1 MANAAKAQW
10 NPLIKPVCR
19 YCGATDT
26 KHHRCYEC
34 PATSS
39 VRALFRPLLAWME
52 VHAPHWIHMAVAVE
66 HPDLHVAR
74 LLFQARPFVPPPDPP
89 CSPHRGTWTFFT
101 DGSCSVPQNPEARH
115 AAWAVVLDAA
125 QAIPTMDLLLY
136 FRATGSAPPAFLT
149 LAQGLCPGSQNIGR
163 AEICAILQVCYI
175 AAKFPSVTCEVW
187 SDSSYA
193 IDFVGRLRGGQAL
206 VQHGSDTDLC
216 SWSGIWTKPCNLVL
230 RKVKAH
236 QQSHLWDAASCRP
249 QLGNAVADSAAK
261 AARRRDLDLVYDLL
275 AEVENFHILHRDM
288 LFSYFTYQT
297 QITKVLAKL
306 PGVWA
311 GVQVDP
317 KKPRQVSQEQWLA
330 LQPSNPV
337 LHFLPELQP
346 PWLLFAPWP
355 PWFLAAIW
363 TWATRLHWP
372 QAAGERARRHDGATN
387 LELLANFVISERTI
401 PPLKTDHSAWTETDA
416 MGPDGILHSVI
427 VKDAVMTLLAAVRYL
442 ERTTG
447 CVLFR
452 ATRHHK
458 IRSLEVVGSTVPR
471 RGLCPR
477 PVFETACQVE
487 TFELVMALLWSPS
500 PGEALRTAAGHM
512 LERPFDV
519 GTPVHQRWL
528 TCRKRI

>member
-1 MANAAKAQW
+1 
-10 NPLIKPVCR
+10 
-19 YCGATDT
+19 
-26 KHHRCYEC
+26 
-34 PATSS
+34 
-39 VRALFRPLLAWME
+39 
-52 VHAPHWIHMAVAVE
+52 
-66 HPDLHVAR
+66 
-74 LLFQARPFVPPPDPP
+74 
-89 CSPHRGTWTFFT
+89 
-101 DGSCSVPQNPEARH
+101 
-115 AAWAVVLDAA
+115 
-125 QAIPTMDLLLY
+125 MDLLLH

-163 AEICAILQVCYI
+163 AEICAI
-175 AAKFPSVTCEVW
+175 PNVTCEVW

-193 IDFVGRLRGGQAL
+193 IDFVGRLLSGQAL
-206 VQHGSDTDLC
+206 VQHGSDT
-216 SWSGIWTKPCNLVL
+216 WSGIWTKPCNL
-230 RKVKAH
+230 
-236 QQSHLWDAASCRP
+236 
-249 QLGNAVADSAAK
+249 
-261 AARRRDLDLVYDLL
+261 
-275 AEVENFHILHRDM
+275 
-288 LFSYFTYQT
+288 SYLTYQT

-317 KKPRQVSQEQWLA
+317 NQPRHVSQEQWLA
-330 LQPSNPV
+330 LQPLNSV
-337 LHFLPELQP
+337 LHFLPDLQP

-355 PWFLAAIW
+355 PWFLATVW
-363 TWATRLHWP
+363 TWATRLRWP

-387 LELLANFVISERTI
+387 LELLANYVISEHTI
-401 PPLKTDHSAWTETDA
+401 PPLKTDHFAWTETDA

-427 VKDAVMTLLAAVRYL
+427 IKDAVMTLLAAVRYL

-500 PGEALRTAAGHM
+500 PSEALRTAAGHV
-512 LERPFDV
+512 LERPCDV
-519 GTPVHQRWL
+519 GSSIHQRWL